1 MQKGNE
7 TLEVVTMGMERGN
20 EFNKTSQ
27 KMNLQNLEVDKL
39 HEIEKRRMR
48 ESISLGLV

>member
-7 TLEVVTMGMERGN
+7 TLEVVTMGMESVQCR

-39 HEIEKRRMR
+39 HEIEK
-48 ESISLGLV
+48 EE